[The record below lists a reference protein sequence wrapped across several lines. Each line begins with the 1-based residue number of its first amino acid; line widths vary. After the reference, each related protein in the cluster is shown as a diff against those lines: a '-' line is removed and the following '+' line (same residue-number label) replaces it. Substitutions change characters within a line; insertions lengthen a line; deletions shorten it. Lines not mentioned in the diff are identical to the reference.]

1 MKRHACSCVT
11 LALLVLPMIGF
22 SKSEDAVAPA
32 LNLVL
37 KPHANDGKI
46 DYVEGQLTIERPD
59 IAAGATLVRMP
70 LQIVSIPTPRYDG
83 DALKARDGLGVLELR
98 QKDEPPTPTGIYRQ
112 WLPAR
117 STSGDVTLT
126 FKATPRVVTP
136 TTRGGPLFD
145 LRTDGAGII
154 GAGITFL
161 PLPNT
166 QSPYRFKVKWDLAD
180 LPAGSQGVWT
190 GADDGALA
198 VGPPDLLAYSF
209 FAAGPMRRYPLQADS
224 KFGMYWFSDLPFD
237 AAELGKH
244 IQKLHGYMADFFHD
258 PDQPYRVFIRKN
270 ANRAGGGT
278 ALPGAFTFGWNA
290 SEPPT
295 LASLRSLLA
304 HEMTHNWPL
313 LEGEHGDTAWYSE
326 GAAEFYSILLSYR
339 AGEYSPEVFLREI
352 NERAN
357 GYYTN
362 PHLNVTNS
370 EAAKIFWTD
379 WSAQRVPYGRGFMYL
394 AQVDAQ
400 IRAKS
405 GGKRSLDDIIVPLV
419 QQRKEEKRPSIEDW
433 LRRLTAELGPS
444 ASTNYEAMVAGKTLI
459 PPPNSFA
466 PCFKPV
472 KSRVRPLVLG
482 VAFESFAGERKVVKG
497 LVKGSAAEAA
507 GLRDGDEI
515 LEFTDFQEAVEA
527 PDARMKLKIRR
538 GGEERQI
545 EYVPRGE
552 FIDAYQWERVPSV
565 PDAKCKV

>member
-70 LQIVSIPTPRYDG
+70 LQIVSIPTSRYDG
-83 DALKARDGLGVLELR
+83 DALKARDAQGELELT
-98 QKDEPPTPTGIYRQ
+98 QKDEAPTPTGTYRQ
-112 WLPAR
+112 WLPTR

-126 FKATPRVVTP
+126 FKATPRAVTP

-145 LRTDGAGII
+145 LRADGAGVI
-154 GAGITFL
+154 GAGVTFL

-166 QSPYRFKVKWDLAD
+166 QSPYRFTVKWDLAD
-180 LPAGSQGVWT
+180 LPAGSRGVWT
-190 GADDGALA
+190 GADDDGRA
-198 VGPPDLLAYSF
+198 VGPPDLLAFSF
-209 FAAGPMRRYPLQADS
+209 FAAGPMRRYPPQGDS

-237 AAELGKH
+237 ASELGKH
-244 IQKLHGYMADFFHD
+244 IQKLYAYMSEFFHD

-270 ANRAGGGT
+270 LNRAGGGT
-278 ALPGAFTFGWNA
+278 ALPRAFTFGWNDSQA
-290 SEPPT
+290 PT
-295 LASLRSLLA
+295 VDSLQSLLA
-304 HEMTHNWPL
+304 HEMTHNWPG

-339 AGEYSPEVFLREI
+339 AGEYSPAEFLKEI
-352 NERAN
+352 NERAS
-357 GYYTN
+357 GYYAN
-362 PHLNVTNS
+362 PHLNASNS
-370 EAAKIFWTD
+370 EAAKIFWSD

-394 AQVDAQ
+394 AKVDAQ

-405 GGKRSLDDIIVPLV
+405 GGKRSLDEIVVGLF
-419 QQRKEEKRPSIEDW
+419 QQKQKSPPGIEDW
-433 LRRLTAELGPS
+433 LQRVTAELGP
-444 ASTNYEAMVAGKTLI
+444 AAKKDYDAMVAGKTLI

-466 PCFKPV
+466 PCFKSV
-472 KSRVRPLVLG
+472 KTRVRPFVLG
-482 VAFESFAGERKVVKG
+482 VAVESFSGERKLVKG
-497 LVKGSAAEAA
+497 VVKGSAAEAA
-507 GLRDGDEI
+507 GLREGDEI
-515 LEFTDFQEAVEA
+515 LEFTDFLEAIDA
-527 PDARMKLKIRR
+527 PDARMNLKIRR
-538 GGEERQI
+538 GGEERHI